1 MHINMMFSRTLLSA
15 AVLTAFTMGS
25 AIAADQANKPKVPGF
40 QYGEDHSWTLT
51 AGNAMDATEVDI
63 QTNNQGVSSPN
74 LSGLN
79 KPVKNI
85 LIDTDGR
92 TSAERQTVQNIWKA
106 GKSLTVKGSTGKTNA
121 TLVIKSGGFN
131 ISGDS
136 KDRVVNVVLNDS
148 TLKGVE
154 INHGVWI
161 RPQDQTQTTQ
171 NTNNISLTNSA
182 VDGDIKLTDDA
193 SFYKRTEQTPWPE
206 GESWDDSSGKK
217 FNLHHLKETVNNV
230 TLVNSTWVGNFTS
243 QSKIEG
249 IKNKNTL
256 TLDGSHWTGHV
267 ADNND
272 DTTINL
278 KNGTVW
284 TLTENAPATRA
295 ATNGNRIE
303 TLTSDASSKIV
314 LQNGSNLDV
323 VKATGDLN
331 LHFMS
336 FDNKAKF
343 EQLDAKTT
351 LIADATLNDGKQSAQ
366 ALADTMHNNVTAQAG
381 SNEKL
386 SWEVQQGL
394 ITDGAS
400 GIYSEKGNAI
410 VTTQNTNTNL
420 QTIGETTAVTMM
432 QWRAEADDLQQRMGD
447 LRQSANANGVWVR
460 TFGGKSE
467 ANVADFEFNGFQFG
481 YDHQVSPMQFVGGA
495 ISYTKGDGKFA
506 TGSSDAETLGFAG
519 YSTWLMENGVY
530 VDVIAKAGKLTNDFM
545 INAGT
550 LGKLAG
556 EYSTQALA
564 LTVEAG
570 QRFPLANVFYVEP
583 QVAFTASHIFGEN
596 YGAGQGVSVEQDS
609 INSYVARAG
618 LAAGIQCPDN
628 KGSAWV
634 RASYLYDFD
643 GETQTT
649 AVKGASNTFEQDFG
663 GGWYELGIGG
673 SLNFTKNLHGY
684 ADFEYVSGSPIDTP
698 YKWNLGVRYTY

>member
-40 QYGEDHSWTLT
+40 QYGVDHSWTLT

-79 KPVKNI
+79 KPVDNI

-161 RPQDQTQTTQ
+161 RPQDQIQTTQ

-182 VDGDIKLTDDA
+182 VDGDIKLTDDT
-193 SFYKRTEQTPWPE
+193 SFYKKADQTPWPE
-206 GESWDDSSGKK
+206 GESWDDTSGNHFK
-217 FNLHHLKETVNNV
+217 LHHLKETVNNV
-230 TLVNSTWVGNFTS
+230 TLINSTWVGNFTS
-243 QSKIEG
+243 QSKIDG

-267 ADNND
+267 ADNAD

-284 TLTENAPATRA
+284 TLTGNAPATRA

-530 VDVIAKAGKLTNDFM
+530 VDVIAKAGKLTNDFK

>member
-136 KDRVVNVVLNDS
+136 KDRVVNVVLSDS

-530 VDVIAKAGKLTNDFM
+530 VDVIAKAGKLTNDFK

-649 AVKGASNTFEQDFG
+649 AVKGVSNTFEQDFG
-663 GGWYELGIGG
+663 GSWYELGIGG

>member
-1 MHINMMFSRTLLSA
+1 MHINMMSSRTLLSA

-25 AIAADQANKPKVPGF
+25 AIAADAPKVPGF
-40 QYGEDHSWTLT
+40 QYGVNHSWILT
-51 AGNAMDATEVDI
+51 AGNAMNATEVDI

-74 LSGLN
+74 LSDLIE
-79 KPVKNI
+79 PVENI
-85 LIDTDGR
+85 VIDTDGR
-92 TSAERQTVQNIWKA
+92 TSAETQNGDIDLKE
-106 GKSLTVKGSTGKTNA
+106 GKSLTVTGSAGKTKAN
-121 TLVIKSGGFN
+121 LVLQSGAYN
-131 ISGDS
+131 LSSDEKNRQI
-136 KDRVVNVVLNDS
+136 NVKLTDS
-148 TLKGVE
+148 TFTGLK
-154 INHGVWI
+154 IHHGAI
-161 RPQDQTQTTQ
+161 LHKEKDKAPTTK
-171 NTNNISLTNSA
+171 NTNTVSLTNSTIN
-182 VDGDIKLTDDA
+182 GDISLVDDRRLA
-193 SFYKRTEQTPWPE
+193 YSNGNMYPE
-206 GESWDDSSGKK
+206 GDSL
-217 FNLHHLKETVNNV
+217 NLGSTTYYLHYLKETVNNV
-230 TLVNSTWVGNFTS
+230 TLINSTWVGNFTS

-530 VDVIAKAGKLTNDFM
+530 VDVIAKAGKLTNDFK

-663 GGWYELGIGG
+663 GSWYELGIGG